1 MSDCPHD
8 PYAHRYTHCLPF
20 GAQPCSASAATL
32 RTHFRLW
39 APASAEV
46 RLEFGIDGAAEPA
59 IEMAPAGNGW
69 FETFAE
75 CGPGARYRYRLDDTL
90 LIPDPASRS
99 QPEGI
104 GGASEV
110 IDPRAFEW
118 RNTFWRGRPWEEI
131 ALYAIRPGALG
142 GYDAVRQRLPQL
154 ARLGVTAIELLAS
167 PDATHDSLPFAPV
180 AAYGGPNALK
190 ALIDAAHGLGLA
202 VLLDLDYARF
212 GAGNEA
218 LRRYAVPFFQL
229 RNDPQQAPL
238 ALEHPEVCDFF
249 CDNALYWI
257 EEYRCDGLRLREADR
272 ISNAGLREI
281 ADRARAALSSDR
293 LVHFVLGSERHP
305 SHLADTHF
313 DAQWNECGER
323 ALHRLTGRAAHPY
336 REAISTRQ
344 TIHTLARALTAGG
357 SAYQRVGDERGGND
371 ITLPIT
377 SLVLSDGARRPTA
390 ATREAGLAA
399 LALSLLT
406 PQIPLVF
413 AEAAPDAASERFVQS
428 ALAVR
433 AKLIAPRLL
442 DSRPQSAEL
451 LRLADGVEADALL
464 AVWRLGD
471 GELLSLA
478 LNLSPDP
485 LTLAHVPKGTIVF
498 ETPARSR
505 DRVLFGELPPYAL
518 VAWVTGDVNRYA
530 LSHDARFYP
539 REGAAAF
546 NA

>member
-229 RNDPQQAPL
+229 RDDPQQAPL

-371 ITLPIT
+371 ITLPDHLAGVVRRRSST
-377 SLVLSDGARRPTA
+377 DGRHARGGAGGARAVA
-390 ATREAGLAA
+390 ADAADPAGVRRGRARRGQRAFRAIGAGGARQVDRAAPARFAAAIGRVAEAGRWRRGRCAAGGLAA
-399 LALSLLT
+399 WRRRIAQSR
-406 PQIPLVF
+406 
-413 AEAAPDAASERFVQS
+413 AEPVARSADARACAQGHHRVRDAG
-428 ALAVR
+428 ALARSRAVR
-433 AKLIAPRLL
+433 RVA
-442 DSRPQSAEL
+442 
-451 LRLADGVEADALL
+451 ALC
-464 AVWRLGD
+464 AGRLGD
-471 GELLSLA
+471 GRRQSLCA
-478 LNLSPDP
+478 L
-485 LTLAHVPKGTIVF
+485 A
-498 ETPARSR
+498 
-505 DRVLFGELPPYAL
+505 
-518 VAWVTGDVNRYA
+518 
-530 LSHDARFYP
+530 
-539 REGAAAF
+539 
-546 NA
+546 

>member
-39 APASAEV
+39 APVSAEV
-46 RLEFGIDGAAEPA
+46 RLEFGVDGSAEPA
-59 IEMAPAGNGW
+59 IDMEHAGQGW
-69 FETFAE
+69 FEAFAQ
-75 CGPGARYRYRLDDTL
+75 CGPGTRYRYRLDNAL

-99 QPEGI
+99 QPDGI

-110 IDPRAFEW
+110 IDPRAFVW
-118 RNTFWRGRPWEEI
+118 RNTFWRGRPWEEM
-131 ALYAIRPGALG
+131 AFYAIQPGAVG
-142 GYDAVRQRLPQL
+142 GYEAVRRRLPQL
-154 ARLGVTAIELLAS
+154 ARLGVTALELLAA
-167 PDATHDSLPFAPV
+167 PDAQHDALPFAPV

-190 ALIDAAHGLGLA
+190 ALIDDAHGLGLA

-212 GAGNEA
+212 GYGHES
-218 LRRYAVPFFQL
+218 LQRYAAPFFQL
-229 RNDPQQAPL
+229 RDDPQHAPL

-257 EEYRCDGLRLREADR
+257 EEYRCDGVRLREADR
-272 ISNAGLREI
+272 IGNAGLREI
-281 ADRARAALSSDR
+281 ADRARAAVSNDR

-313 DAQWNECGER
+313 DAQWNESGER

-357 SAYQRVGDERGGND
+357 SAYQRSDERGAADGA
-371 ITLPIT
+371 LPMT
-377 SLVLSDGARRPTA
+377 SLVLSDGASQPSP
-390 ATREAGLAA
+390 ATRQAGLAA

-406 PQIPLVF
+406 PQIPLIF
-413 AEAAPDAASERFVQS
+413 AEAAPDEASEHFVRS

-433 AKLIAPRLL
+433 AKLIAPRLA
-442 DSRPQSAEL
+442 DSRPQSADL
-451 LRLADGVEADALL
+451 LQLADGSEADALL

-471 GELLSLA
+471 GEVLSLA
-478 LNLSPDP
+478 LNLSPEP
-485 LTLAHVPKGTIVF
+485 LPFEHVPDGTVVF
-498 ETPARSR
+498 ETPPRAR
-505 DRVLFGELPPYAL
+505 DNVLLGELPPFTL
-518 VAWVTGDVNRYA
+518 MAWLTGDVNGYA
-530 LSHDARFYP
+530 LTHDTRFYP
-539 REGAAAF
+539 MPDTQACEEA
-546 NA
+546 